1 MGAWSTSINGND
13 TAEDLKQE
21 YTVAFWKFEVPEALR
36 LLDEYVRQDFD
47 ESDPEEWVNYYYSL
61 ADFMWKKGILTDEV
75 RDKAIAMID
84 SGFGLDLWEEAGEKT
99 LQSRKKVL
107 AEFREKL
114 LSPQPPKKK
123 IKPDIH
129 AERIFNDGD
138 IIAIELQTAGKP
150 YTKSTTRAMTE
161 DAFHACDGK
170 FVLMQLVKCKPDW
183 HSALVPEVGDYWATF
198 RLFDGVYDE
207 PPKAVDVRTLK
218 PAEFILNGK
227 FTPYLF
233 CESSMY
239 YFKRRHAQIIGN
251 DVSSV
256 KDLDPDY
263 NSKAGVFFGINRP
276 WGNPDSN
283 LLAAMGKEAACG
295 EYTGT
300 GWDAKTIVHTAFSR
314 VSLDHEYNEQKSRE
328 ISERVLSVEK
338 RGGKALE
345 IRYGGVTVGIMSQ
358 AGKCLDDLYI
368 HWDYQN
374 KGFGTRL
381 LQYGLDLA
389 GHGAYMNVPA
399 DHAAMLHICE
409 KLGCT
414 AKDST
419 REGFVRCVWED
430 NPKKVTNNRQQ
441 KNVVYELVMHDPE
454 LSGENY
460 TEDFMIGIFRTRT
473 MAEETA
479 AHYLRH
485 VRGFCE
491 YPCTYIITE
500 KEIMDAQDEI
510 PDEVFMVHGWDMN
523 ENMDEIDIVESSC
536 FVSEAHANA
545 ELDRMK
551 IVQPRDEWIINR
563 WRIDETHW
571 QEGFERV

>member
-21 YTVAFWKFEVPEALR
+21 YTVAFWKFEVPEALQ

-75 RDKAIAMID
+75 RDKAVAMID
-84 SGFGLDLWEEAGEKT
+84 SGFGLDIWEEAGEKT

-150 YTKSTTRAMTE
+150 YTKSTVRAMTE

-233 CESSMY
+233 CESTMY

-263 NSKAGVFFGINRP
+263 NSRAGVFYGINRP
-276 WGNPDSN
+276 WGNPASN

-328 ISERVLSVEK
+328 ISERVLSAEK

-399 DHAAMLHICE
+399 DHAMLRHICE

-414 AKDST
+414 AGDGA
-419 REGFVRCVWED
+419 EDGFVRYIWE
-430 NPKKVTNNRQQ
+430 
-441 KNVVYELVMHDPE
+441 
-454 LSGENY
+454 
-460 TEDFMIGIFRTRT
+460 
-473 MAEETA
+473 A
-479 AHYLRH
+479 
-485 VRGFCE
+485 
-491 YPCTYIITE
+491 
-500 KEIMDAQDEI
+500 KE
-510 PDEVFMVHGWDMN
+510 
-523 ENMDEIDIVESSC
+523 
-536 FVSEAHANA
+536 
-545 ELDRMK
+545 
-551 IVQPRDEWIINR
+551 
-563 WRIDETHW
+563 
-571 QEGFERV
+571 

>member
-21 YTVAFWKFEVPEALR
+21 YTVAFWKFEVPKALR

-75 RDKAIAMID
+75 RDKAVAMID
-84 SGFGLDLWEEAGEKT
+84 SGFGLDIWEEAGEKT

-207 PPKAVDVRTLK
+207 PPKALDVRTLK

-233 CESSMY
+233 CESTMY
-239 YFKRRHAQIIGN
+239 YFKRRQARVLGN
-251 DVSSV
+251 DVSSL
-256 KDLDPDY
+256 KDLDPDF
-263 NSKAGVFFGINRP
+263 NSTACVFFGINRP
-276 WGNPDSN
+276 WVNADSE
-283 LLAAMGKEAACG
+283 LLAAMGKEPLISIYQGFGRVYRELVYDAISYG
-295 EYTGT
+295 EY
-300 GWDAKTIVHTAFSR
+300 
-314 VSLDHEYNEQKSRE
+314 DHRLTKQENRE
-328 ISERVLSVEK
+328 RFYRLTEAIAERALAAEK
-338 RGGKALE
+338 DGGIILQLT
-345 IRYGGVTVGIMSQ
+345 YGGVMAGVLTVK
-358 AGKCLDDLYI
+358 GKQLDDLYI
-368 HWDYQN
+368 QGDLRNH
-374 KGFGTRL
+374 GFGTRL
-381 LQYGLDLA
+381 IQNGLSHA
-389 GHGAYMNVPA
+389 GQGAYLDVPA
-399 DHAAMLHICE
+399 NHAVLIHICE
-409 KLGCT
+409 KLGLS
-414 AKDST
+414 ANDSA
-419 REGFVRCVWED
+419 EAGFVRYVW
-430 NPKKVTNNRQQ
+430 KARK
-441 KNVVYELVMHDPE
+441 
-454 LSGENY
+454 
-460 TEDFMIGIFRTRT
+460 
-473 MAEETA
+473 
-479 AHYLRH
+479 
-485 VRGFCE
+485 
-491 YPCTYIITE
+491 
-500 KEIMDAQDEI
+500 
-510 PDEVFMVHGWDMN
+510 
-523 ENMDEIDIVESSC
+523 
-536 FVSEAHANA
+536 
-545 ELDRMK
+545 
-551 IVQPRDEWIINR
+551 
-563 WRIDETHW
+563 
-571 QEGFERV
+571 

>member
-36 LLDEYVRQDFD
+36 LLDEHVRQNFD

-75 RDKAIAMID
+75 RDKALAMID

-138 IIAIELQTAGKP
+138 IVAIELQTAGKP
-150 YTKSTTRAMTE
+150 YTKSTVRAMTE
-161 DAFHACDGK
+161 DAFHACD
-170 FVLMQLVKCKPDW
+170 
-183 HSALVPEVGDYWATF
+183 SALVPEVGDHWATF

-207 PPKAVDVRTLK
+207 PPEAVNVRTLK
-218 PAEFILNGK
+218 PAEFICNSK
-227 FTPYLF
+227 FSPYF
-233 CESSMY
+233 YCESSMY
-239 YFKRRHAQIIGN
+239 YFKRRQARVLGN
-251 DVSSV
+251 DVSSL
-256 KDLDPDY
+256 KDLDPDF
-263 NSKAGVFFGINRP
+263 NSTACVFFGINRP

-300 GWDAKTIVHTAFSR
+300 GWDAKTIVHTGFSR
-314 VSLDHEYNEQKSRE
+314 VSLDHKYNEQKSRE
-328 ISERVLSVEK
+328 ISERVLSAEK

-358 AGKCLDDLYI
+358 TGKCLDDLFI
-368 HWDYQN
+368 HCDYQN

-389 GHGAYMNVPA
+389 CHGAYMDVPA

-430 NPKKVTNNRQQ
+430 RKLCTNLLCMTLNCP
-441 KNVVYELVMHDPE
+441 V
-454 LSGENY
+454 
-460 TEDFMIGIFRTRT
+460 RTT
-473 MAEETA
+473 
-479 AHYLRH
+479 
-485 VRGFCE
+485 
-491 YPCTYIITE
+491 
-500 KEIMDAQDEI
+500 
-510 PDEVFMVHGWDMN
+510 
-523 ENMDEIDIVESSC
+523 
-536 FVSEAHANA
+536 
-545 ELDRMK
+545 
-551 IVQPRDEWIINR
+551 PRIL
-563 WRIDETHW
+563 
-571 QEGFERV
+571 